1 MDSNSSAKTSSQT
14 ENGPTDPSPQPQDVK
29 TKKYKIQF
37 RRCEHVYTAKSH
49 ILDLKKHEVVLT
61 QTDHGLE
68 PCRILGYGPQFELPT
83 EKSPVGKKDEVKSS
97 GHKKTEKRRKPFRE
111 YQVERRVKQEEID
124 KYKRLI
130 EREQEAFQLCLS
142 LINKHRLHMKLIRV
156 ERFFNGS
163 KIIFYFTADKRVDF
177 RGLVKDLVQEFRTRV
192 EMRQIGVRHETK
204 MIGGLGC
211 CGRDLCCSAYIT
223 DFAPVSI
230 KMAKEQDLP
239 LNPAKISGIC
249 NRLLCCLTYEYPLYK
264 EMKKGM
270 PKPGRS
276 ITLDGK
282 PFKVVHRNVLRETIL
297 VIDPQDPK
305 HPISLTR
312 TEWQAAQNRQ
322 KKKSPSPGAGKQ
334 KHQSRS
340 AKSRKK

>member
-1 MDSNSSAKTSSQT
+1 MVSESSAGTSSQK
-14 ENGPTDPSPQPQDVK
+14 EAGEQYHSPRQKDEK

-37 RRCEHVYTAKSH
+37 RRSEHVYTAKSR
-49 ILDLKKHEVVLT
+49 ILNLKKDELVMT

-68 PCRILGYGPQFELPT
+68 PCRILGYGPQFRLST
-83 EKSPVGKKDEVKSS
+83 KKQPAAKINKRNSS
-97 GHKKTEKRRKPFRE
+97 GHRKTEKHGKLFHE
-111 YQVERRVKQEEID
+111 YQVERRIKEEERD
-124 KYKRLI
+124 KYERLI
-130 EREQEAFQLCLS
+130 EREQEAFQLCLT
-142 LINKHRLHMKLIRV
+142 LIDKHRLNMKLIRV

-163 KIIFYFTADKRVDF
+163 KIIFYFTAEKRVDF

-211 CGRDLCCSAYIT
+211 CGRDLCCSAYIR

-270 PKPGRS
+270 PRPGRS

-282 PFKVVHRNVLRETIL
+282 TFKVVHRNVLRETIT

-305 HPISLTR
+305 QPILLTR
-312 TEWQAAQNRQ
+312 TEWQAAQNRPH
-322 KKKSPSPGAGKQ
+322 KKSPSPRGGKR
-334 KHQSRS
+334 KHQSRP

>member
-1 MDSNSSAKTSSQT
+1 MVSNSSAKTSSQT
-14 ENGPTDPSPQPQDVK
+14 ENGQTDPSSQQQEVK
-29 TKKYKIQF
+29 TKNYKIQF
-37 RRCEHVYTAKSH
+37 RRSEHVFTAKSS
-49 ILDLKKHEVVLT
+49 ILDLKKHEVVMT

-83 EKSPVGKKDEVKSS
+83 EREPVGKSDKSKSS
-97 GHKKTEKRRKPFRE
+97 DHKKTKKHRKPFRE
-111 YQVERRVKQEEID
+111 YQVERRITEDEND
-124 KYKRLI
+124 KYERLI
-130 EREQEAFQLCLS
+130 EREQEAFQLSLT

-163 KIIFYFTADKRVDF
+163 KIIFYFTAEKRVDF

-223 DFAPVSI
+223 NFAPVSI

-264 EMKKGM
+264 EMKKHM
-270 PKPGRS
+270 PRPGRS

-282 PFKVVHRNVLRETIL
+282 PFKVVHRNVLRETIT

-305 HPISLTR
+305 HPIVLTR
-312 TEWQAAQNRQ
+312 TEWQAARDRPR
-322 KKKSPSPGAGKQ
+322 KKSPSPKGSKQ
-334 KHQSRS
+334 KYKSRP